1 MSEWYEPEPPTP
13 GYGPPGRADDGEPY
27 LPGPG
32 FAASPPGAA
41 RGWPGPVGG
50 LAGWDDAGQPEDW
63 QRVGSDASTAPYPAL
78 PAPARRGR
86 GGPPRRRTGLLAA
99 AAALL
104 AAALAVT
111 ILTARPHARPAP
123 RAAAAASSARPAA
136 SPSSRPAAPAATPAI
151 TRAAARLLL
160 TRYVAANNA
169 ANQSRSTAELAQI
182 EGGSSYQL
190 DAGGYQFLTAAD
202 PANTGYQAFGFTPA
216 AWYIPRLPG
225 YPQWFAVYG
234 TWSGTRSAPFRGYLL
249 FAQSAPGRRWL
260 QVLEPSLTGA
270 AAAPAPVTDTAGYAA
285 AAPAGSGGGL
295 AAAPGSL
302 PAATAARLDGD
313 ARGVAITGLQPLGD
327 QQDQA
332 FWAVRVPR
340 GTGDTDRHT
349 ATRYGVYALRTAAGG
364 ALVFYSLAA
373 TLTIVPPPGQPVT
386 LKIPGYYSPAEP
398 VTTAATVPYADQFAA
413 WIGPRGSQAAV
424 RVIAQNSGIAA
435 RA

>member
-1 MSEWYEPEPPTP
+1 MSPNRPLPGTARPAAPMTVSRTCPAPASRPRRPAPPAA
-13 GYGPPGRADDGEPY
+13 GPGRRA
-27 LPGPG
+27 
-32 FAASPPGAA
+32 
-41 RGWPGPVGG
+41 
-50 LAGWDDAGQPEDW
+50 AGWDDAGQPEDW
-63 QRVGSDASTAPYPAL
+63 QRAGSDASTAPYPAL

-216 AWYIPRLPG
+216 AWYIPRLAG
-225 YPQWFAVYG
+225 YPRWFAVYG
-234 TWSGTRSAPFRGYLL
+234 TWSGTRSGPVPRLPAVRPVRPGPPLAAGPGAQPHRRRRGARPGDRHGRLRRCG
-249 FAQSAPGRRWL
+249 ARRVRRRAGRRAR
-260 QVLEPSLTGA
+260 QPSGRHRRPARRRRA
-270 AAAPAPVTDTAGYAA
+270 A
-285 AAPAGSGGGL
+285 
-295 AAAPGSL
+295 
-302 PAATAARLDGD
+302 
-313 ARGVAITGLQPLGD
+313 GVAITGLQPLGD

-332 FWAVRVPR
+332 FWAARVPR

-349 ATRYGVYALRTAAGG
+349 ATPYGVYALRTAAGG